1 MVAILVAICSGFL
14 WSHAVYLPEVFFGS
28 VRMSLKKVW
37 RLLFLW
43 QHRCWC
49 WLRWMAHG
57 DIMEL
62 LSSLC
67 SGHKLHPNGLT
78 GTVKRLPGKHLETEN
93 PTWEKSSEL
102 FIVIFKDLETAWNSQ
117 LYCSAKKVMPPAR
130 EALYTGISCLA
141 SIPCHSDFVEISW
154 NRRCRRR
161 LRLRLSSLD
170 WRHSQSLR
178 APCCRLEF
186 LKGGLTKWKSH
197 YLIKNHGS
205 WIHHLPLSTIKKSVT
220 IINHH

>member
-1 MVAILVAICSGFL
+1 MATL
-14 WSHAVYLPEVFFGS
+14 WSCCQVFVQATSYTRMAWPGLSRDCQGNIWKPKTQPE
-28 VRMSLKKVW
+28 KVIW
-37 RLLFLW
+37 
-43 QHRCWC
+43 
-49 WLRWMAHG
+49 
-57 DIMEL
+57 
-62 LSSLC
+62 
-67 SGHKLHPNGLT
+67 
-78 GTVKRLPGKHLETEN
+78 
-93 PTWEKSSEL
+93 
-102 FIVIFKDLETAWNSQ
+102 VIYSYFKDLETAWNSQ